1 MKIDNSHL
9 NPLQAQKPENL
20 SQVDKQQRSTEKATQ
35 PQQRD
40 RLELSEKARLL
51 SKARLEMDET
61 PDVNLK
67 KVEALKEAVNQGIY
81 QVPHEEL
88 ARKMLGN
95 IDIKG

>member
-1 MKIDNSHL
+1 
-9 NPLQAQKPENL
+9 
-20 SQVDKQQRSTEKATQ
+20 
-35 PQQRD
+35 
-40 RLELSEKARLL
+40 
-51 SKARLEMDET
+51 MDET
-61 PDVNLK
+61 PDVNQK